1 MADADFLLGQCSGDT
16 VPAESGFESRFAQAE
31 EGPTS
36 PSHGTHP
43 PRPPASPRTSGA
55 APSLLAVLAPGE
67 GFPIEAPR
75 HIESGSGSGSAFTD
89 LHALQ
94 SYSNS
99 QLLQTKRGTGA
110 HVPVIETAKAHCHS
124 PAHDRPLPNFLTPD
138 TSPANLSGGDSSLSY
153 FNGRFSDCSSS
164 ESRPTVWAPPIPS
177 FDVTSAPGRSDT
189 RRDQSHRSERLPAT
203 RLPSTEDVE
212 DFFENLDRAKRS
224 AASGD
229 LRGVERRGLVAGG
242 EGGSVVVKQERGGRA
257 SEGYN
262 NNNNNQTLYESL
274 VKPERGT
281 AGESYNNNQTPYE
294 PPSAGAPIP
303 GSSARAR
310 SAAAP
315 SSGGLPPQPSSSPG
329 SFTAPAPSPQHLQH
343 PPARGGLDVM
353 YQPGG
358 LSPHSPPFPPPLP
371 HSATP
376 SGGAYSPHL
385 PHADP
390 SSSSSY
396 LQNPVFVPTT
406 RPLLP
411 VQYPFSGGGGG
422 QGASASSGA
431 AGWGGCRHGGGPRGR
446 GVFPARHLLS
456 RHRSIRFQ
464 RLRPRLRGGWGG
476 GRGAGRL
483 GDGRVRPSFV
493 PRGGWGGGG
502 TEPLSLRLALHA
514 ARAAGGHVHVEQLQ
528 QHGAAARAT
537 THRGRSVSITS
548 LFNFLID
555 DDRLYSAILRS
566 LEQTHCARMW
576 FYMSD

>member
-343 PPARGGLDVM
+343 PRARGGLDVM

-431 AGWGGCRHGGGPRGR
+431 AGWGGADMAAAHGVGVSSQHATSSPAIARYAFNASAHGSGAVGVAGG
-446 GVFPARHLLS
+446 A
-456 RHRSIRFQ
+456 
-464 RLRPRLRGGWGG
+464 RGGLETGG
-476 GRGAGRL
+476 FAPPLSRGAGGAGAGL
-483 GDGRVRPSFV
+483 SPYPSVSPYMRP
-493 PRGGWGGGG
+493 
-502 TEPLSLRLALHA
+502 
-514 ARAAGGHVHVEQLQ
+514 EQLAAMSTWNSFNNMALQ
-528 QHGAAARAT
+528 PGLRHIGAGQSALLPF
-537 THRGRSVSITS
+537 SI
-548 LFNFLID
+548 F
-555 DDRLYSAILRS
+555 
-566 LEQTHCARMW
+566 
-576 FYMSD
+576 

>member
-431 AGWGGCRHGGGPRGR
+431 AGWGGADMAAAHGVGVSSQHATSSPAIARYAFNASAHGSGAVGVAGG
-446 GVFPARHLLS
+446 A
-456 RHRSIRFQ
+456 
-464 RLRPRLRGGWGG
+464 RGGLETGG
-476 GRGAGRL
+476 FAPPLSRGAGGAGAGL
-483 GDGRVRPSFV
+483 SPYPSVSPYMRP
-493 PRGGWGGGG
+493 
-502 TEPLSLRLALHA
+502 
-514 ARAAGGHVHVEQLQ
+514 EQLAAMSTWNSFNNMALQ
-528 QHGAAARAT
+528 PGLRHIGAGQSALLPF
-537 THRGRSVSITS
+537 SI
-548 LFNFLID
+548 F
-555 DDRLYSAILRS
+555 
-566 LEQTHCARMW
+566 
-576 FYMSD
+576 

>member
-43 PRPPASPRTSGA
+43 PRPPVSPRTSGA
-55 APSLLAVLAPGE
+55 APPLLAVLAPGE
-67 GFPIEAPR
+67 GFPIEEAPR
-75 HIESGSGSGSAFTD
+75 HKESGSGSGSAFTD

-99 QLLQTKRGTGA
+99 QLLQTKCGTAA

-138 TSPANLSGGDSSLSY
+138 TSPANLSGGDPSLSY

-164 ESRPTVWAPPIPS
+164 ESRPTVWAPPIPP

-189 RRDQSHRSERLPAT
+189 RREPPHRSERLPAT

-229 LRGVERRGLVAGG
+229 PRRVERRGLFAGG

-262 NNNNNQTLYESL
+262 NNNQTPYESL

-281 AGESYNNNQTPYE
+281 AGESYNSNQTPYE

-315 SSGGLPPQPSSSPG
+315 FSGGLPPQPSSSPG
-329 SFTAPAPSPQHLQH
+329 SFTAPAPSPQQLQH

-390 SSSSSY
+390 SSSSNY

-422 QGASASSGA
+422 QGASGSSGA
-431 AGWGGCRHGGGPRGR
+431 AGWGGADMAAAHGVGVSSQHATSSPAIARYAFNASAHGSGAVGG
-446 GVFPARHLLS
+446 A
-456 RHRSIRFQ
+456 
-464 RLRPRLRGGWGG
+464 RGGLETGG
-476 GRGAGRL
+476 FAPPLSRGAGGAGAGL
-483 GDGRVRPSFV
+483 SPYPSVSPYMRP
-493 PRGGWGGGG
+493 
-502 TEPLSLRLALHA
+502 
-514 ARAAGGHVHVEQLQ
+514 EQLAAMSTWNSFNNMALQ
-528 QHGAAARAT
+528 PGLRHIGAGQSAL
-537 THRGRSVSITS
+537 VP
-548 LFNFLID
+548 FLIFVVICI
-555 DDRLYSAILRS
+555 YIYIHPLRTAWIHKT
-566 LEQTHCARMW
+566 LKGI
-576 FYMSD
+576 YMYIVFAD